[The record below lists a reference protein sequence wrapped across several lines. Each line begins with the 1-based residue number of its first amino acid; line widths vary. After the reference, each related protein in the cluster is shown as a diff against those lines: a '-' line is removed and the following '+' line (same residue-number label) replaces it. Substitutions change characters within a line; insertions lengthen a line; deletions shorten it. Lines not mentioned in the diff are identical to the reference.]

1 MAKMGY
7 IDPKWYGKPIYR
19 YHLKSSQ
26 HQQQYRFV
34 SLTIQ
39 PKEAIGLMKNRLI
52 GNSVHRLYCNGELI
66 FIYKKNIKGIKNKK
80 TGDIWESIEE
90 FCIDNDFKRKQ
101 ATEVIR
107 RKTDIYEYIYF
118 DN

>member
-1 MAKMGY
+1 MAK
-7 IDPKWYGKPIYR
+7 IDIINPKWFGKPIYR

-34 SLTIQ
+34 STSVE
-39 PKEAIGLMKNRLI
+39 PKEAIILMKEMISNK
-52 GNSVHRLYCNGELI
+52 GVHKLFCNGELI
-66 FIYKKNIKGIKNKK
+66 FIYHKNIKGVKNRK
-80 TGDIWESIEE
+80 TGDIWETIED

-101 ATEVIR
+101 ALERIN
-107 RKTDIYEYIYF
+107 RKPDIYEYIYF